1 MKYLSKQSCFFFS
14 VVKQNT
20 LIIRALGF
28 NFCLRGDWLKEAGF
42 AVGRK
47 VVIEDTKGQI
57 TIKLV
62 DSEEA

>member
-1 MKYLSKQSCFFFS
+1 MSIR
-14 VVKQNT
+14 VVA
-20 LIIRALGF
+20 IG
-28 NFCLRGDWLKEAGF
+28 NFDWMGDILPYISLRGDWLKDAGF

-62 DSEEA
+62 DSQEA